1 MSCSLQPTFTPQVH
15 QKLEGKASYVID
27 GDTFYFS
34 FDYGKFKATLSG
46 VNVPGISEQGGK
58 ASYEFL
64 RDLIHQKTIMIE
76 YLKTDSEGRW
86 VVNATLQNGQS
97 IQDAI
102 KMNLGKSL
110 DSK

>member
-1 MSCSLQPTFTPQVH
+1 
-15 QKLEGKASYVID
+15 
-27 GDTFYFS
+27 
-34 FDYGKFKATLSG
+34 
-46 VNVPGISEQGGK
+46 
-58 ASYEFL
+58 
-64 RDLIHQKTIMIE
+64 MIE